1 MVPKRART
9 FVIVALLA
17 SAGCSSPYEP
27 PVHADADHA
36 IATVYVRK
44 PLARGFRLEGTFSLP
59 RMPFNRGWY
68 GDWFTYTAKPT
79 LRVTNPPFVQA
90 GLIRT
95 PNGEFVLRPFIA
107 FRGRSEPDTLHELAP
122 VADRPHRVALQLR
135 GGELAFEVDGATVYR
150 LHAHDFVAPGARS
163 TYLQIGH
170 ELSVQ
175 DDFAKGSIREL
186 AFSSGAKPALRPLST
201 TGLGCSFSSNGVSWQ
216 PAGTSV
222 VANGKFDAAV
232 ADVSACTP

>member
-1 MVPKRART
+1 
-9 FVIVALLA
+9 
-17 SAGCSSPYEP
+17 
-27 PVHADADHA
+27 
-36 IATVYVRK
+36 VRQ
-44 PLARGFRLEGTFSLP
+44 PLARGFRLQGTFSLP

-79 LRVTNPPFVQA
+79 LRVAHPPFVQA

-95 PNGEFVLRPFIA
+95 PSGSFVLRPFIA
-107 FRGRSEPDTLHELAP
+107 YRGRSAPDTLHELAP
-122 VADRPHRVALQLR
+122 VSDRPHRVALEAR
-135 GGELAFEVDGATVYR
+135 DGVLAFEIDGVPVYR
-150 LHAHDFVAPGARS
+150 LKAEDFVAPGARS

-186 AFSSGAKPALRPLST
+186 AFSSGAKPSLRPLETAALS
-201 TGLGCSFSSNGVSWQ
+201 CSFSSNGVSWQ

-232 ADVSACTP
+232 ADVSACAP

>member
-1 MVPKRART
+1 MLAASVRT
-9 FVIVALLA
+9 VVIGAVIACV
-17 SAGCSSPYEP
+17 GCSSSYEP
-27 PVHADADHA
+27 PEHADAAHA
-36 IATVYVRK
+36 IATLYVRK

-59 RMPFNRGWY
+59 RMPSNRGWY

-79 LRVTNPPFVQA
+79 LRVTNPAFVQA

-95 PNGEFVLRPFIA
+95 PNGAFVLRPFIA
-107 FRGRSEPDTLHELAP
+107 YRGRYEPDTLHELAP
-122 VADRPHRVALQLR
+122 LADGPHRVALQMK
-135 GGELAFEVDGATVYR
+135 GGVLAFEVDGTPLYR
-150 LHAHDFVAPGARS
+150 LNASDFVAPNARS

-186 AFSSGAKPALRPLST
+186 AFSSGANPTLRPLST
-201 TGLGCSFSSNGVSWQ
+201 IPLACSFSSNGVRWQ

>member
-1 MVPKRART
+1 MVAKRVST
-9 FVIVALLA
+9 FAIGALLL

-36 IATVYVRK
+36 IATVYVRE
-44 PLARGFRLEGTFSLP
+44 PLAHGFRLQGTFSLP
-59 RMPFNRGWY
+59 RVPFNRGWY

-79 LRVTNPPFVQA
+79 PRVPNPPFVEA

-95 PNGEFVLRPFIA
+95 PNGSFVLRPFIA
-107 FRGRSEPDTLHELAP
+107 YRGQSERDPLSEFAP
-122 VADRPHRVALQLR
+122 VSDQPHRVALEIR
-135 GGELAFEVDGATVYR
+135 NGIVAFEVDGATLSR
-150 LHAHDFVAPGARS
+150 LNARDFVAPGARS
-163 TYLQIGH
+163 TYVQIGH

-186 AFSSGAKPALRPLST
+186 AFSSGAKPALRPLAT
-201 TGLGCSFSSNGVSWQ
+201 AALGCSFSSNGVSWQ

-232 ADVSACTP
+232 ADVSACTR